1 MCPALAVNDPAAVA
15 DFLAQLPPSAHAGR
29 LFAMG
34 LGMALG
40 TFVVRAWPGNRP
52 HEAWALTLLFG
63 AGAVFDVFRV
73 DHGPALSICTIALVL
88 PCVGW
93 DSVGGHFSA
102 TDRRAFN
109 TVLAEMLATTKAIPA
124 KLRVDMC
131 SPYPHQPMAKA
142 NTAPRYLKG
151 ITMPASSW

>member
-1 MCPALAVNDPAAVA
+1 MLSWGLGQWLQDALASHVPRPAVNDPAAVA

-40 TFVVRAWPGNRP
+40 TFVVRRWSGNRP

-88 PCVGW
+88 PSCWMGL
-93 DSVGGHFSA
+93 SGGSLQRH
-102 TDRRAFN
+102 
-109 TVLAEMLATTKAIPA
+109 
-124 KLRVDMC
+124 
-131 SPYPHQPMAKA
+131 
-142 NTAPRYLKG
+142 
-151 ITMPASSW
+151 

>member
-1 MCPALAVNDPAAVA
+1 MKALFLSGLRVSAGFLLGTMLSWGLGQWLQDALAPHVPRPSVNDPAAVA

-40 TFVVRAWPGNRP
+40 TFAVRQWPGNRP

-88 PCVGW
+88 PCCWMGLR
-93 DSVGGHFSA
+93 GGSLQRH
-102 TDRRAFN
+102 
-109 TVLAEMLATTKAIPA
+109 
-124 KLRVDMC
+124 
-131 SPYPHQPMAKA
+131 
-142 NTAPRYLKG
+142 
-151 ITMPASSW
+151 